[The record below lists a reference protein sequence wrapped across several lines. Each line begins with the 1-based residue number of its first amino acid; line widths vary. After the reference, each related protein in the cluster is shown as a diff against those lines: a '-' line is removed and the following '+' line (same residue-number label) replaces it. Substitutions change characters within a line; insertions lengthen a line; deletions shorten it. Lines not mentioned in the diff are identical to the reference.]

1 MLTYKV
7 QIPYSV
13 YQARFL
19 VKYNCSPNEVIYE
32 VPLSSEQILEVIS
45 SEQIFEVIK
54 IYSGQLQIG
63 QVAEIVEKYSLLI
76 PFPVESKRSFD
87 EIEVGGESIKG

>member
-1 MLTYKV
+1 MLTFKV

-32 VPLSSEQILEVIS
+32 VPLSSEQILEVIL
-45 SEQIFEVIK
+45 K